1 MKHFWMVAAAVAF
14 AAGTARAEPNFP
26 LGTWVYEGSV
36 MDYRNEV
43 LGADSGLVIQAVSS
57 NGTVMS
63 VCTVVDAD
71 GNGTN
76 FRLEVPVSTRATGK
90 SAAVGDAL
98 NCVVVSPSGAHLAST
113 APFPPVGGA
122 VGVTNCVV
130 KYVAAK
136 EYAYGEAGTVL
147 VPDEYLSAIAYMMEA
162 SGHAEY
168 EPAADWDEDG
178 VDNYSEF
185 IHGTNP
191 FDESDFLDLKLVE
204 ATAEGHV
211 FSFEYVGGHLYALQ
225 SVENLLSPDWADTPF
240 SSSLDEGKSFPEA
253 TRTRAVFGTGD
264 DVGEAYLLVVPA
276 SESPEVFYRIEVK

>member
-1 MKHFWMVAAAVAF
+1 MKHFWMVAAALAF
-14 AAGTARAEPNFP
+14 AAGAARAEPNFP

-43 LGADSGLVIQAVSS
+43 LGADSGLVIQAVST

-90 SAAVGDAL
+90 SAAVGDEL
-98 NCVVVSPSGAHLAST
+98 NCVVVSPTGARSAST
-113 APFPPVGGA
+113 GPFPPVAGA
-122 VGVTNCVV
+122 MGVTNCVV
-130 KYVAAK
+130 KYVAAT
-136 EYAYGEAGTVL
+136 EFAYGEDGTVL
-147 VPDEYLSAIAYMMEA
+147 VPDEYLSAIASWMDA
-162 SGHAEY
+162 AGHAEY
-168 EPAADWDEDG
+168 DPAADWDGDG

-191 FDESDFLDLKLVE
+191 FDKTDFLDLKLVS
-204 ATAEGHV
+204 ATDEGHV

-225 SVENLLSPDWADTPF
+225 SVENLISPAWADMPF
-240 SSSLDEGKSFPEA
+240 SSTLDKEEPFPSS
-253 TRTRAVFGTGD
+253 TRTRALFGTGD
-264 DVGEAYLLVVPA
+264 DVGRAYLLTVPA
-276 SESPEVFYRIEVK
+276 FESPEVFYRIEVK